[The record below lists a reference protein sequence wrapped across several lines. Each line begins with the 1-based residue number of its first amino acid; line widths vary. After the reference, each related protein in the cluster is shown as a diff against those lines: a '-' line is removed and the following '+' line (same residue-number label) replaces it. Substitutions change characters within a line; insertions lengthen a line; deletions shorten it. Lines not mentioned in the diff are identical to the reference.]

1 MIEGV
6 RTFDQIKSL
15 IKFFVF
21 RKTGEKKT
29 EKIVFHVIF
38 NQYLDLIFDFF
49 FEDIFDDFVF
59 VLKMFIKSWTDHISS
74 VLFSLLSFVQILST
88 MEILYHK
95 KENVIKKVSKI
106 DSSLT

>member
-1 MIEGV
+1 
-6 RTFDQIKSL
+6 L
-15 IKFFVF
+15 
-21 RKTGEKKT
+21 
-29 EKIVFHVIF
+29 
-38 NQYLDLIFDFF
+38 
-49 FEDIFDDFVF
+49 
-59 VLKMFIKSWTDHISS
+59 S